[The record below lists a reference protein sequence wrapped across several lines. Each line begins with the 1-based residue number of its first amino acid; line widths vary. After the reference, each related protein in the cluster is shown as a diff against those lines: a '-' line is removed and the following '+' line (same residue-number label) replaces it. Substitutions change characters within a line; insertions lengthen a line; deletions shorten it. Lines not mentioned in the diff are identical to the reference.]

1 MSQQLIA
8 RNPDLQRL
16 RNEGYHLEIRGGY
29 LLVKDVPYV
38 NAQCAVK
45 RGILI
50 TKLDLN
56 GDVTI
61 APSTHVAMWTGEH
74 PSHHTGRKITA
85 IENGSPPQDLG
96 DGIRADF
103 TFSAKAAYRDFHH
116 KVTTYIG
123 RIAGEAAVLE
133 TVTAQTFPVY
143 PDDADQAVFNYVDTA
158 SSRADLGALNDR
170 LAHMRIA
177 IVGLGGTG
185 SFVLDLVAKTAVRE
199 IHLFDG
205 DRYSSHNA
213 FRAPG
218 ATSLEQLRAGKQKV
232 HHWAE
237 VYSLMRKGVHAHD
250 VFIGSDNV
258 DLLAGFDF
266 VFLCIDAD
274 ERKPGLID
282 GLERLNLA
290 FIDTGLGV
298 VRGDHGSLSGIVR
311 VSTSTPQN
319 REQARRHIAFG
330 AGDAKNEYSTNI
342 QVVELNAANALMAVI
357 KWKKLCGF
365 YRDSSSEH
373 YAGFSIAANDIVNES
388 GDDE

>member
-16 RNEGYHLEIRGGY
+16 RNEGYHLEVRGGY

-38 NAQCAVK
+38 DAWREVK
-45 RGILI
+45 RGTLI
-50 TKLDLN
+50 VKLDLN
-56 GDVTI
+56 GDVTQS
-61 APSTHVAMWTGEH
+61 PSSHVAMWTGEH
-74 PSHHTGRKITA
+74 PCHHTGKKITA
-85 IENGSPPQDLG
+85 IENGSAAQDLG

-116 KVTTYIG
+116 KVTTYVG
-123 RIAGEAAVLE
+123 RIAGEAEVLAP
-133 TVTAQTFPVY
+133 VTARTFPVY
-143 PDDADQAVFNYVDTA
+143 PDDTAQAVFNYVDTA

-170 LAHMRIA
+170 LARMRIA

-185 SFVLDLVAKTAVRE
+185 SFVLDLLAKTSVLE

-218 ATSLEQLRAGKQKV
+218 ATSIEQLRAGKQKV

-237 VYSLMRKGVHAHD
+237 VYSLMRKGVYAHD
-250 VFIGSDNV
+250 VFVSDANV
-258 DLLAGFDF
+258 ELLAGFDF

-274 ERKPGLID
+274 ERKPALID
-282 GLERLNLA
+282 GLERLDIA

-298 VRGDHGSLSGIVR
+298 VRGDQGCLSGIVR

-319 REQARRHIAFG
+319 REQARRHISFG

-342 QVVELNAANALMAVI
+342 QVVELNAANALLAVI

-365 YRDSSSEH
+365 YRDASGEH

-388 GDDE
+388 DSDA

>member
-38 NAQCAVK
+38 NGQCAVK

-50 TKLDLN
+50 TTLDFN
-56 GDVTI
+56 GDVTVP
-61 APSTHVAMWTGEH
+61 PSSHVAMWTGEH
-74 PSHHTGRKITA
+74 PCHHDGRKITA
-85 IENGSPPQDLG
+85 IENGSAAQDLG

-143 PDDADQAVFNYVDTA
+143 ADDTEQAVFNYIDTA

-185 SFVLDLVAKTAVRE
+185 SFVLDLVAKTTVRE

-218 ATSLEQLRAGKQKV
+218 ATSLDQLRAGQQKV

-237 VYSLMRKGVHAHD
+237 VYSRMRKGVHAHN
-250 VFIGSDNV
+250 VFVSDENV
-258 DLLAGFDF
+258 ELLAGFDF

-282 GLERLNLA
+282 GLERLGLA

-298 VRGDHGSLSGIVR
+298 VRGDQGSLSGIVR

-319 REQARRHIAFG
+319 RQHARRHIAFG
-330 AGDAKNEYSTNI
+330 SSDARNEYSTNI

-365 YRDSSSEH
+365 YRDSSSEY
-373 YAGFSIAANDIVNES
+373 YACFSIAANDIVNES
-388 GDDE
+388 GNDD